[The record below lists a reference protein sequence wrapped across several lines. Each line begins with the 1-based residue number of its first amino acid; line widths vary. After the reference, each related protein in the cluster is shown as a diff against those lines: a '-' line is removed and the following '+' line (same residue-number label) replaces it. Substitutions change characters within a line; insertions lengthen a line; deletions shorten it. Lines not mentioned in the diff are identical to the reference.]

1 MEGGNDVNIPYYPI
15 NEEAARRAN
24 DVNSFRDYAEGST
37 TAAYRR
43 QVDEAAKLAERQKAR
58 VDAEHHGK
66 IDRLLDT
73 YSRKLAENYNKRS
86 AIDARVPSILIT
98 GGSNFPVAKKEKQNA
113 ARDRNMEEYRDIQ
126 GILDKIR
133 SVGMGGIMSDDKN
146 AIAKL
151 TSKTEA
157 LERLQAHMKAVN
169 AYYRKHKS
177 LDGCPDLYDGEAEK
191 IKASMFASWRASPVP
206 FESYEISTNNA
217 NIRRIRQRIETLEK
231 EAQRAES
238 AAKEPEQ
245 GDGFILQENYDIG
258 RIQFL
263 FDDKPD
269 EDTRSLLKSHGFR
282 WAPSEGAWQRLLNDN
297 GRSAARAV
305 KAALEKEA

>member
-1 MEGGNDVNIPYYPI
+1 MNIPYYPI

-297 GRSAARAV
+297 GRSAARTV

>member
-1 MEGGNDVNIPYYPI
+1 MN
-15 NEEAARRAN
+15 
-24 DVNSFRDYAEGST
+24 
-37 TAAYRR
+37 
-43 QVDEAAKLAERQKAR
+43 
-58 VDAEHHGK
+58 
-66 IDRLLDT
+66 
-73 YSRKLAENYNKRS
+73 SRKLAENYNKRS

>member
-1 MEGGNDVNIPYYPI
+1 MNIPYYPI

-238 AAKEPEQ
+238 AA
-245 GDGFILQENYDIG
+245 
-258 RIQFL
+258 
-263 FDDKPD
+263 
-269 EDTRSLLKSHGFR
+269 
-282 WAPSEGAWQRLLNDN
+282 
-297 GRSAARAV
+297 
-305 KAALEKEA
+305 

>member
-1 MEGGNDVNIPYYPI
+1 MNIPYYPI

-113 ARDRNMEEYRDIQ
+113 ARDRNMEEYRDC
-126 GILDKIR
+126 L
-133 SVGMGGIMSDDKN
+133 
-146 AIAKL
+146 L
-151 TSKTEA
+151 YTS
-157 LERLQAHMKAVN
+157 
-169 AYYRKHKS
+169 
-177 LDGCPDLYDGEAEK
+177 P
-191 IKASMFASWRASPVP
+191 SP
-206 FESYEISTNNA
+206 
-217 NIRRIRQRIETLEK
+217 R
-231 EAQRAES
+231 
-238 AAKEPEQ
+238 
-245 GDGFILQENYDIG
+245 D
-258 RIQFL
+258 
-263 FDDKPD
+263 
-269 EDTRSLLKSHGFR
+269 
-282 WAPSEGAWQRLLNDN
+282 
-297 GRSAARAV
+297 
-305 KAALEKEA
+305 

>member
-1 MEGGNDVNIPYYPI
+1 MSVTYYPI
-15 NEEAARRAN
+15 DEAAARRAHEA
-24 DVNSFRDYAEGST
+24 NSFRDYPEGSA
-37 TAAYRR
+37 TASYRH
-43 QVDEAAKLAERQKAR
+43 QVDEAAKVAERQKAS
-58 VDAEHHGK
+58 VDAEYHGK
-66 IDRLLDT
+66 IDRLMDT
-73 YSRKLAENYNKRS
+73 YSRKLAENYNQRS

-98 GGSNFPVAKKEKQNA
+98 GGSNFPVRKKEKQNA
-113 ARDRNMEEYRDIQ
+113 ARDRNMTEYNDIHS
-126 GILDKIR
+126 ILDKIR
-133 SVGMGGIMSDDKN
+133 SVGMGGIMSDDRN

-151 TSKTEA
+151 TCKVET

-169 AYYRKHKS
+169 AYYRKHKT
-177 LDGCPDLYDGEAEK
+177 LEGCPDLYDGEERE
-191 IKASMFASWRASPVP
+191 IQASMNASWRSALVP
-206 FESYEISTNNA
+206 FESYELTNNNA

-231 EAQRAES
+231 EAQRAAN

-269 EDTRSLLKSHGFR
+269 EDTRALLKSHGFR

-305 KAALEKEA
+305 KAALAKEA